1 MQKTMDDLFPGN
13 MGRMLM
19 IRVMLKLR
27 MPDLKDMPRTEPL
40 DPSLVSR
47 LETTIAQ
54 VRLG

>member
-1 MQKTMDDLFPGN
+1 VQKTMEDLFPGN

-54 VRLG
+54 VQLG